1 MNHTENYKKYAYRS
15 ILIMMLG
22 VVFFILFGSRLISQ
36 NVYASYDSKK
46 IYAGGDILLFEKVWE
61 DDQEKDRP
69 NSISFKATLVK
80 TIGQDEEIEIELT
93 KDNNWQYK
101 IESNNENNYKGYKLN
116 TIKELKVDGYEY
128 IGEDISFYV
137 DKTDPDKE
145 KEVAYIKLRNKKI
158 QTFGNL
164 TVSKDVNGNKGDINK
179 DFHFTVKLSDSS
191 INGIYGDMTF
201 KDGIATF
208 TLKDNESI
216 TATSLP
222 TGISYKVIEQ
232 EANQDGYITTSTG
245 TTGEIQKNAISKAE
259 FINTKN
265 EYGSLTVSKDVNG
278 NKGDTNKD
286 FHFTVTLRDTSIN
299 GTYGD
304 MTFKDG
310 VATFTL
316 KDNESLTATSLPTGI
331 TYKVI
336 EQEANQDG
344 YITTSTGTTGKIEKD
359 VTSKAEFIN
368 TKNEY
373 GSLTVSKDVNGNK
386 GDTNKDF
393 HFTVTL
399 SDTSINGTYGDMTFK
414 DGVATFTLKDNE
426 SLTATSLPTG
436 ISYKVIEQ
444 EANQDGYITTSTGTT
459 GEIQKNATSKA
470 EFINTKNEYGSLTVL
485 KDVNGNKGDTNKD
498 FHFTVTLSDTSINGT
513 YGDMTFKDGVATF
526 TLKDNESLTAT
537 SLPTGITYKVI
548 EQEANQD
555 GYVTTSTNDK
565 GYILNNQNIKVYFI
579 NTKEVKPQSSNQ
591 TPPENDHQS
600 QPQTGDDSALMVY
613 MSLGIMSGLSAL
625 GLILLKKKA

>member
-1 MNHTENYKKYAYRS
+1 MNHIENYKKYAYRS

-22 VVFFILFGSRLISQ
+22 VAFFILFGSRLISQ
-36 NVYASYDSKK
+36 NVYASYDPQES
-46 IYAGGDILLFEKVWE
+46 YAGGDILLFEKVWE

-101 IESNNENNYKGYKLN
+101 IESNNENNYKGYKLK

-128 IGEDISFYV
+128 IGEDISFSV
-137 DKTDPDKE
+137 DNTDPDKV

-158 QTFGNL
+158 QTYGNL
-164 TVSKDVNGNKGDINK
+164 TVS
-179 DFHFTVKLSDSS
+179 
-191 INGIYGDMTF
+191 
-201 KDGIATF
+201 
-208 TLKDNESI
+208 
-216 TATSLP
+216 
-222 TGISYKVIEQ
+222 
-232 EANQDGYITTSTG
+232 
-245 TTGEIQKNAISKAE
+245 
-259 FINTKN
+259 
-265 EYGSLTVSKDVNG
+265 
-278 NKGDTNKD
+278 
-286 FHFTVTLRDTSIN
+286 
-299 GTYGD
+299 
-304 MTFKDG
+304 
-310 VATFTL
+310 
-316 KDNESLTATSLPTGI
+316 
-331 TYKVI
+331 
-336 EQEANQDG
+336 
-344 YITTSTGTTGKIEKD
+344 
-359 VTSKAEFIN
+359 
-368 TKNEY
+368 
-373 GSLTVSKDVNGNK
+373 
-386 GDTNKDF
+386 
-393 HFTVTL
+393 
-399 SDTSINGTYGDMTFK
+399 
-414 DGVATFTLKDNE
+414 
-426 SLTATSLPTG
+426 
-436 ISYKVIEQ
+436 
-444 EANQDGYITTSTGTT
+444 
-459 GEIQKNATSKA
+459 
-470 EFINTKNEYGSLTVL
+470 

-613 MSLGIMSGLSAL
+613 ISLGIMSGLSAL
-625 GLILLKKKA
+625 GLVLLKKKA

>member
-36 NVYASYDSKK
+36 NVYAEGKIATSYYNAPETYVDIVEFEKTWVDDSEEDRPESITIEATFKQQLANTNSVTNKKEFYTEDINKIIQLTKANDWKNTLTFDSDDSIVGYVKGSIKEINGVPGYKYNGENVTVSHDNKK
-46 IYAGGDILLFEKVWE
+46 IYI
-61 DDQEKDRP
+61 
-69 NSISFKATLVK
+69 TL
-80 TIGQDEEIEIELT
+80 T
-93 KDNNWQYK
+93 
-101 IESNNENNYKGYKLN
+101 
-116 TIKELKVDGYEY
+116 
-128 IGEDISFYV
+128 
-137 DKTDPDKE
+137 
-145 KEVAYIKLRNKKI
+145 NKKLP
-158 QTFGNL
+158 TATGNL
-164 TVSKDVNGNKGDINK
+164 TVSKDVNGNKGDTNK
-179 DFHFTVKLSDSS
+179 DFHFTVTLSDTS
-191 INGIYGDMTF
+191 INGTFGDMTF
-201 KDGIATF
+201 KGGVATF
-208 TLKDNESI
+208 TLKDNESL

-222 TGISYKVIEQ
+222 TGITYKVIEQ

-286 FHFTVTLRDTSIN
+286 FHFTVTLSDTSIN
-299 GTYGD
+299 GTFGD

-331 TYKVI
+331 T
-336 EQEANQDG
+336 
-344 YITTSTGTTGKIEKD
+344 
-359 VTSKAEFIN
+359 
-368 TKNEY
+368 
-373 GSLTVSKDVNGNK
+373 
-386 GDTNKDF
+386 
-393 HFTVTL
+393 
-399 SDTSINGTYGDMTFK
+399 
-414 DGVATFTLKDNE
+414 
-426 SLTATSLPTG
+426 
-436 ISYKVIEQ
+436 YKVIEQ

>member
-1 MNHTENYKKYAYRS
+1 MKRKDEYKMNHTENYKKYAYRS

-36 NVYASYDSKK
+36 NVYAEGGYYNAPKSYV
-46 IYAGGDILLFEKVWE
+46 DIVEFEKTWVDDSEE
-61 DDQEKDRP
+61 DRPESITIEATFKQQFANTNSVTNRKEFYTKDINKIIQLTKANNWKEKIKFTDAHIVGYVDSSIKEIKGADGYIYDGEDIFYDQEKD
-69 NSISFKATLVK
+69 
-80 TIGQDEEIEIELT
+80 TI
-93 KDNNWQYK
+93 
-101 IESNNENNYKGYKLN
+101 
-116 TIKELKVDGYEY
+116 
-128 IGEDISFYV
+128 
-137 DKTDPDKE
+137 
-145 KEVAYIKLRNKKI
+145 YIKLRNKKLP
-158 QTFGNL
+158 TGNL
-164 TVSKDVNGNKGDINK
+164 TVSKDVNGNKGD
-179 DFHFTVKLSDSS
+179 
-191 INGIYGDMTF
+191 
-201 KDGIATF
+201 
-208 TLKDNESI
+208 
-216 TATSLP
+216 TS
-222 TGISYKVIEQ
+222 
-232 EANQDGYITTSTG
+232 
-245 TTGEIQKNAISKAE
+245 
-259 FINTKN
+259 
-265 EYGSLTVSKDVNG
+265 
-278 NKGDTNKD
+278 KD
-286 FHFTVTLRDTSIN
+286 FHFTVTLSDSSIN

-344 YITTSTGTTGKIEKD
+344 YITTSTGTTGEIQKN

-399 SDTSINGTYGDMTFK
+399 SDSSINGTYGDMTFK
-414 DGVATFTLKDNE
+414 N
-426 SLTATSLPTG
+426 
-436 ISYKVIEQ
+436 
-444 EANQDGYITTSTGTT
+444 
-459 GEIQKNATSKA
+459 
-470 EFINTKNEYGSLTVL
+470 
-485 KDVNGNKGDTNKD
+485 
-498 FHFTVTLSDTSINGT
+498 
-513 YGDMTFKDGVATF
+513 GVATF

-537 SLPTGITYKVI
+537 SLPTGITYKVT

-565 GYILNNQNIKVYFI
+565 GYILNNQNIKVDFV
-579 NTKEVKPQSSNQ
+579 NTKEVEPQSSNQ
-591 TPPENDHQS
+591 TPLKNDHQS
-600 QPQTGDDSALMVY
+600 KPQTGDDSALMVY

>member
-22 VVFFILFGSRLISQ
+22 VVFFILFGNRLISQ
-36 NVYASYDSKK
+36 NVYAESKVATSYYSNPET
-46 IYAGGDILLFEKVWE
+46 YVDIVEFEKRWIDKNE
-61 DDQEKDRP
+61 NDRP
-69 NSISFKATLVK
+69 ESITIEATFKIQKSKGNKKYYTEDIK
-80 TIGQDEEIEIELT
+80 ESIELT
-93 KDNNWQYK
+93 KANGWKNILDFQGRDIVGYVKGSIKEINGVP
-101 IESNNENNYKGYKLN
+101 GYKYN
-116 TIKELKVDGYEY
+116 
-128 IGEDISFYV
+128 GEDVTVSHDNKNI
-137 DKTDPDKE
+137 
-145 KEVAYIKLRNKKI
+145 YITLTNKKLP
-158 QTFGNL
+158 TATGNL

-201 KDGIATF
+201 EDGI
-208 TLKDNESI
+208 
-216 TATSLP
+216 
-222 TGISYKVIEQ
+222 
-232 EANQDGYITTSTG
+232 
-245 TTGEIQKNAISKAE
+245 
-259 FINTKN
+259 
-265 EYGSLTVSKDVNG
+265 
-278 NKGDTNKD
+278 
-286 FHFTVTLRDTSIN
+286 
-299 GTYGD
+299 
-304 MTFKDG
+304 
-310 VATFTL
+310 ATFTL

-344 YITTSTGTTGKIEKD
+344 YITTSTGTTGEIEKD
-359 VTSKAEFIN
+359 ATSKAEFIN

-399 SDTSINGTYGDMTFK
+399 SNTSINGTFGDMTFK
-414 DGVATFTLKDNE
+414 NGVATFILKDNE
-426 SLTATSLPTG
+426 SITATSLPTG

>member
-36 NVYASYDSKK
+36 NVYASFDSKN

-80 TIGQDEEIEIELT
+80 TIGQDEEIEDEEIEIELT

-128 IGEDISFYV
+128 IGEDISFSV
-137 DKTDPDKE
+137 DNTDPNKV

-164 TVSKDVNGNKGDINK
+164 TVSKDVNGNKGDTNK
-179 DFHFTVKLSDSS
+179 DFHFTVTLSDTS
-191 INGIYGDMTF
+191 INGTFGDMTF
-201 KDGIATF
+201 KGGVATF
-208 TLKDNESI
+208 TLKDNESL

-245 TTGEIQKNAISKAE
+245 TTGEIQKNA
-259 FINTKN
+259 
-265 EYGSLTVSKDVNG
+265 
-278 NKGDTNKD
+278 
-286 FHFTVTLRDTSIN
+286 
-299 GTYGD
+299 
-304 MTFKDG
+304 
-310 VATFTL
+310 
-316 KDNESLTATSLPTGI
+316 
-331 TYKVI
+331 
-336 EQEANQDG
+336 
-344 YITTSTGTTGKIEKD
+344 
-359 VTSKAEFIN
+359 TSKAEFIN

-373 GSLTVSKDVNGNK
+373 GSLTVLKDVNGNK

-436 ISYKVIEQ
+436 ITYKVIEQ

>member
-36 NVYASYDSKK
+36 NVYAESKVATSYYSNPET
-46 IYAGGDILLFEKVWE
+46 YVDIVEFEKRWIDKNE
-61 DDQEKDRP
+61 NDRP
-69 NSISFKATLVK
+69 ESITIEATFKRQKSKGNKKYYTEDIK
-80 TIGQDEEIEIELT
+80 ESIELT
-93 KDNNWQYK
+93 KANDWKNTLTFNSDTIVEYVEGSI
-101 IESNNENNYKGYKLN
+101 IEING
-116 TIKELKVDGYEY
+116 VPGYEY
-128 IGEDISFYV
+128 NGEQVTVSYNS
-137 DKTDPDKE
+137 DKK
-145 KEVAYIKLRNKKI
+145 KNIYITLTNKKLP
-158 QTFGNL
+158 TATGNL
-164 TVSKDVNGNKGDINK
+164 IVSKDVNGNKGDTNK
-179 DFHFTVKLSDSS
+179 DFHFTVTLSDSY
-191 INGIYGDMTF
+191 INGTYGDMTF
-201 KDGIATF
+201 KNGVATF
-208 TLKDNESI
+208 TLKDNESL

-245 TTGEIQKNAISKAE
+245 TTGEIEKDVTSKAE

-286 FHFTVTLRDTSIN
+286 FHFTVTLSDTSIN
-299 GTYGD
+299 GTFGD

-344 YITTSTGTTGKIEKD
+344 YITTSTGTTGEIQKNA
-359 VTSKAEFIN
+359 TSKAEFIN

-399 SDTSINGTYGDMTFK
+399 SDTSINGTF
-414 DGVATFTLKDNE
+414 
-426 SLTATSLPTG
+426 
-436 ISYKVIEQ
+436 
-444 EANQDGYITTSTGTT
+444 
-459 GEIQKNATSKA
+459 
-470 EFINTKNEYGSLTVL
+470 
-485 KDVNGNKGDTNKD
+485 
-498 FHFTVTLSDTSINGT
+498 
-513 YGDMTFKDGVATF
+513 GDMTFKDGVATF

-537 SLPTGITYKVI
+537 SLPTGITYKVT

-565 GYILNNQNIKVYFI
+565 GYILNNQNIKVDFI
-579 NTKEVKPQSSNQ
+579 NTKEVKLQSSNQ
-591 TPPENDHQS
+591 TPLKNDRQS
-600 QPQTGDDSALMVY
+600 QPQTDDDSALMVY

>member
-265 EYGSLTVSKDVNG
+265 EYGSLTV
-278 NKGDTNKD
+278 
-286 FHFTVTLRDTSIN
+286 
-299 GTYGD
+299 
-304 MTFKDG
+304 
-310 VATFTL
+310 
-316 KDNESLTATSLPTGI
+316 
-331 TYKVI
+331 
-336 EQEANQDG
+336 
-344 YITTSTGTTGKIEKD
+344 
-359 VTSKAEFIN
+359 
-368 TKNEY
+368 
-373 GSLTVSKDVNGNK
+373 
-386 GDTNKDF
+386 
-393 HFTVTL
+393 
-399 SDTSINGTYGDMTFK
+399 
-414 DGVATFTLKDNE
+414 
-426 SLTATSLPTG
+426 
-436 ISYKVIEQ
+436 
-444 EANQDGYITTSTGTT
+444 
-459 GEIQKNATSKA
+459 
-470 EFINTKNEYGSLTVL
+470 L

>member
-15 ILIMMLG
+15 LLIMMLG

-36 NVYASYDSKK
+36 NVYASYDPSKTY
-46 IYAGGDILLFEKVWE
+46 IDADILKFEKVWLE
-61 DDQEKDRP
+61 DQEENRP
-69 NSISFKATLVK
+69 NDIKFTVK
-80 TIGQDEEIEIELT
+80 LAKHDNKPDEIKEIVLDKNNGWKSEIICNKT
-93 KDNNWQYK
+93 DSNQYA
-101 IESNNENNYKGYKLN
+101 GYWPD
-116 TIKELKVDGYEY
+116 TIKEIVVDGYEY
-128 IGEDISFYV
+128 MGESEPIISYEGQTKIV
-137 DKTDPDKE
+137 TITL
-145 KEVAYIKLRNKKI
+145 ANKKLP
-158 QTFGNL
+158 TGNL
-164 TVSKDVNGNKGDINK
+164 IVSKDVNGNKGDTNK
-179 DFHFTVKLSDSS
+179 DFHFTVTLSDTS
-191 INGIYGDMTF
+191 INGTYGDMKF
-201 KDGIATF
+201 KDGVATF
-208 TLKDNESI
+208 TLKDNESL

-222 TGISYKVIEQ
+222 TGITYEVIEQ
-232 EANQDGYITTSTG
+232 EANQDGYITTSNG
-245 TTGEIQKNAISKAE
+245 TTGKIQKDVTSKAE
-259 FINTKN
+259 FVNTKN

-286 FHFTVTLRDTSIN
+286 FHFTVTLSDTSIN

-304 MTFKDG
+304 MKFKDG

-331 TYKVI
+331 TYEVI

-344 YITTSTGTTGKIEKD
+344 YITTSNGTTGKIQKD
-359 VTSKAEFIN
+359 VTSKAEFVN

-436 ISYKVIEQ
+436 ISYKV
-444 EANQDGYITTSTGTT
+444 T
-459 GEIQKNATSKA
+459 
-470 EFINTKNEYGSLTVL
+470 
-485 KDVNGNKGDTNKD
+485 
-498 FHFTVTLSDTSINGT
+498 
-513 YGDMTFKDGVATF
+513 
-526 TLKDNESLTAT
+526 
-537 SLPTGITYKVI
+537 

-565 GYILNNQNIKVYFI
+565 GYILNNQNIKVDFI
-579 NTKEVKPQSSNQ
+579 NTKEVEPQSSNQ
-591 TPPENDHQS
+591 TPPENNHQS

-613 MSLGIMSGLSAL
+613 MSLGLMSGLSAL

>member
-22 VVFFILFGSRLISQ
+22 VVFFILFGSRLFSQ
-36 NVYASYDSKK
+36 NVYASFDSKNS
-46 IYAGGDILLFEKVWE
+46 YAGGDILLFEKVWE

-101 IESNNENNYKGYKLN
+101 IESNNVNNYKGYKLN

-128 IGEDISFYV
+128 IGEDIDFYV
-137 DKTDPDKE
+137 DKTVPDKE

-158 QTFGNL
+158 QTYGNL
-164 TVSKDVNGNKGDINK
+164 TVS
-179 DFHFTVKLSDSS
+179 
-191 INGIYGDMTF
+191 
-201 KDGIATF
+201 
-208 TLKDNESI
+208 
-216 TATSLP
+216 
-222 TGISYKVIEQ
+222 
-232 EANQDGYITTSTG
+232 
-245 TTGEIQKNAISKAE
+245 
-259 FINTKN
+259 
-265 EYGSLTVSKDVNG
+265 
-278 NKGDTNKD
+278 
-286 FHFTVTLRDTSIN
+286 
-299 GTYGD
+299 
-304 MTFKDG
+304 
-310 VATFTL
+310 
-316 KDNESLTATSLPTGI
+316 
-331 TYKVI
+331 
-336 EQEANQDG
+336 
-344 YITTSTGTTGKIEKD
+344 
-359 VTSKAEFIN
+359 
-368 TKNEY
+368 
-373 GSLTVSKDVNGNK
+373 
-386 GDTNKDF
+386 
-393 HFTVTL
+393 
-399 SDTSINGTYGDMTFK
+399 
-414 DGVATFTLKDNE
+414 
-426 SLTATSLPTG
+426 
-436 ISYKVIEQ
+436 
-444 EANQDGYITTSTGTT
+444 
-459 GEIQKNATSKA
+459 
-470 EFINTKNEYGSLTVL
+470 

-600 QPQTGDDSALMVY
+600 QPQTSDDSALMVY

-625 GLILLKKKA
+625 GLVLLKKKA

>member
-1 MNHTENYKKYAYRS
+1 MNHIENYKKYAYRS

-22 VVFFILFGSRLISQ
+22 VAFFILFGSRLISQ
-36 NVYASYDSKK
+36 NVYASYDPQES
-46 IYAGGDILLFEKVWE
+46 YAGGDILLFEKVWE

-101 IESNNENNYKGYKLN
+101 IESNNVNNYKGYKLN

-128 IGEDISFYV
+128 IGEDIDFYV
-137 DKTDPDKE
+137 DKTVPDKE

-164 TVSKDVNGNKGDINK
+164 TVSKDVNGNKGD
-179 DFHFTVKLSDSS
+179 
-191 INGIYGDMTF
+191 
-201 KDGIATF
+201 
-208 TLKDNESI
+208 
-216 TATSLP
+216 
-222 TGISYKVIEQ
+222 
-232 EANQDGYITTSTG
+232 
-245 TTGEIQKNAISKAE
+245 
-259 FINTKN
+259 
-265 EYGSLTVSKDVNG
+265 
-278 NKGDTNKD
+278 TNKD
-286 FHFTVTLRDTSIN
+286 FHFTVTLSDTSIY
-299 GTYGD
+299 GTFGD

-310 VATFTL
+310 IATFTL

-344 YITTSTGTTGKIEKD
+344 YITTSTGTTGEIEKD

-373 GSLTVSKDVNGNK
+373 GSLTVLKDVNGNK

-436 ISYKVIEQ
+436 ITYKVIEQ

>member
-36 NVYASYDSKK
+36 NVYAEGKIATSYYNAPETYVDIVEFEKTWVDDSEEDRPESITIEATFKQQLANTNSVTNKKEFYTEDINKIIQLTKANDWKNTLTFDSDDSIVGYVKGSIKEINGVPGYKYNGENVTVSHDNKK
-46 IYAGGDILLFEKVWE
+46 IYI
-61 DDQEKDRP
+61 
-69 NSISFKATLVK
+69 TL
-80 TIGQDEEIEIELT
+80 T
-93 KDNNWQYK
+93 
-101 IESNNENNYKGYKLN
+101 
-116 TIKELKVDGYEY
+116 
-128 IGEDISFYV
+128 
-137 DKTDPDKE
+137 
-145 KEVAYIKLRNKKI
+145 NKK
-158 QTFGNL
+158 L
-164 TVSKDVNGNKGDINK
+164 P
-179 DFHFTVKLSDSS
+179 
-191 INGIYGDMTF
+191 
-201 KDGIATF
+201 
-208 TLKDNESI
+208 
-216 TATSLP
+216 TAT
-222 TGISYKVIEQ
+222 G
-232 EANQDGYITTSTG
+232 N
-245 TTGEIQKNAISKAE
+245 
-259 FINTKN
+259 
-265 EYGSLTVSKDVNG
+265 LTVSKDVNG

-286 FHFTVTLRDTSIN
+286 FHFTVTLSDTSIN
-299 GTYGD
+299 GTFGD

-344 YITTSTGTTGKIEKD
+344 YITTSTGTTG
-359 VTSKAEFIN
+359 
-368 TKNEY
+368 
-373 GSLTVSKDVNGNK
+373 
-386 GDTNKDF
+386 
-393 HFTVTL
+393 
-399 SDTSINGTYGDMTFK
+399 
-414 DGVATFTLKDNE
+414 
-426 SLTATSLPTG
+426 
-436 ISYKVIEQ
+436 
-444 EANQDGYITTSTGTT
+444 
-459 GEIQKNATSKA
+459 EIQKNATSKA
-470 EFINTKNEYGSLTVL
+470 EFINTKNEYGSLTVS

>member
-101 IESNNENNYKGYKLN
+101 IESNNENNYKGYKLK

-128 IGEDISFYV
+128 IGEDISFSV
-137 DKTDPDKE
+137 DNTDPDKV

-158 QTFGNL
+158 QTFGN
-164 TVSKDVNGNKGDINK
+164 
-179 DFHFTVKLSDSS
+179 
-191 INGIYGDMTF
+191 
-201 KDGIATF
+201 
-208 TLKDNESI
+208 
-216 TATSLP
+216 
-222 TGISYKVIEQ
+222 
-232 EANQDGYITTSTG
+232 
-245 TTGEIQKNAISKAE
+245 
-259 FINTKN
+259 
-265 EYGSLTVSKDVNG
+265 
-278 NKGDTNKD
+278 
-286 FHFTVTLRDTSIN
+286 
-299 GTYGD
+299 
-304 MTFKDG
+304 
-310 VATFTL
+310 
-316 KDNESLTATSLPTGI
+316 
-331 TYKVI
+331 
-336 EQEANQDG
+336 
-344 YITTSTGTTGKIEKD
+344 
-359 VTSKAEFIN
+359 
-368 TKNEY
+368 
-373 GSLTVSKDVNGNK
+373 LTVSKDVNGNK

-399 SDTSINGTYGDMTFK
+399 SDTSINGTFGDMTFK
-414 DGVATFTLKDNE
+414 G
-426 SLTATSLPTG
+426 
-436 ISYKVIEQ
+436 
-444 EANQDGYITTSTGTT
+444 
-459 GEIQKNATSKA
+459 
-470 EFINTKNEYGSLTVL
+470 
-485 KDVNGNKGDTNKD
+485 
-498 FHFTVTLSDTSINGT
+498 
-513 YGDMTFKDGVATF
+513 GVATF

-600 QPQTGDDSALMVY
+600 KPQTGDDSALMVY

>member
-36 NVYASYDSKK
+36 NVYASYDPSKTY
-46 IYAGGDILLFEKVWE
+46 IDADILKFEKVWL
-61 DDQEKDRP
+61 DDQEEDRP
-69 NSISFKATLVK
+69 ENITFTITLSKGENKPNEDVEV
-80 TIGQDEEIEIELT
+80 TLT
-93 KDNNWQYK
+93 KSDNWKKEYIIK
-101 IESNNENNYKGYKLN
+101 DEYAGYWPG
-116 TIKELKVDGYEY
+116 TIKEIKVDGYEY
-128 IGEDISFYV
+128 MGEYESDTSIDGSSNRV
-137 DKTDPDKE
+137 VT
-145 KEVAYIKLRNKKI
+145 ITLTNKKLP
-158 QTFGNL
+158 TGNL
-164 TVSKDVNGNKGDINK
+164 TVSKDVNGNKGDTNK

-191 INGIYGDMTF
+191 INGTYGDMIF
-201 KDGIATF
+201 KDGVATF

-222 TGISYKVIEQ
+222 TGITYEIIEQ

-245 TTGEIQKNAISKAE
+245 TTGEIQKNATSKAE

-286 FHFTVTLRDTSIN
+286 FHFTVTLSDSSIN

-344 YITTSTGTTGKIEKD
+344 YITTSTGTTGEIQKNA
-359 VTSKAEFIN
+359 TSKAEFIN

-399 SDTSINGTYGDMTFK
+399 SDS
-414 DGVATFTLKDNE
+414 
-426 SLTATSLPTG
+426 
-436 ISYKVIEQ
+436 
-444 EANQDGYITTSTGTT
+444 
-459 GEIQKNATSKA
+459 
-470 EFINTKNEYGSLTVL
+470 
-485 KDVNGNKGDTNKD
+485 
-498 FHFTVTLSDTSINGT
+498 SINGT

-548 EQEANQD
+548 EQEANQG
-555 GYVTTSTNDK
+555 GYITTSTNDK

-591 TPPENDHQS
+591 TPPKNNHQS

-613 MSLGIMSGLSAL
+613 ISLGIMSGLSAL

>member
-36 NVYASYDSKK
+36 NVYAEGNIATSY
-46 IYAGGDILLFEKVWE
+46 YNAPETYVDIVEFEKTWI
-61 DDQEKDRP
+61 DDSEEDRP
-69 NSISFKATLVK
+69 ESITIEATFKQQLANTNSVTNKKEFYTEDINK
-80 TIGQDEEIEIELT
+80 IIQLT
-93 KDNNWQYK
+93 KANDWKNTLTFNSDDSIVGYVK
-101 IESNNENNYKGYKLN
+101 GSIKEINGVPGYKYN
-116 TIKELKVDGYEY
+116 
-128 IGEDISFYV
+128 GENVTVSYNSD
-137 DKTDPDKE
+137 
-145 KEVAYIKLRNKKI
+145 NKKI
-158 QTFGNL
+158 ISITLANKKLPTATGNL
-164 TVSKDVNGNKGDINK
+164 I
-179 DFHFTVKLSDSS
+179 
-191 INGIYGDMTF
+191 
-201 KDGIATF
+201 
-208 TLKDNESI
+208 
-216 TATSLP
+216 
-222 TGISYKVIEQ
+222 
-232 EANQDGYITTSTG
+232 
-245 TTGEIQKNAISKAE
+245 
-259 FINTKN
+259 
-265 EYGSLTVSKDVNG
+265 VSKDVNG

-286 FHFTVTLRDTSIN
+286 FHFTVTLSDKSIN
-299 GTYGD
+299 GTFGD

-344 YITTSTGTTGKIEKD
+344 YITTSTGTTGEIEKD
-359 VTSKAEFIN
+359 ATSKAEFIN

-399 SDTSINGTYGDMTFK
+399 SDTSINGTFGDMTFK

-436 ISYKVIEQ
+436 ITYKVIEQ

-459 GEIQKNATSKA
+459 GEIEKDATSKA
-470 EFINTKNEYGSLTVL
+470 EFINTKNEYGSLTVS

-513 YGDMTFKDGVATF
+513 FGDMTFKDGIATF
-526 TLKDNESLTAT
+526 ILKDNESLTAT

-565 GYILNNQNIKVYFI
+565 GYILNNQNIKVDFV
-579 NTKEVKPQSSNQ
+579 NTKEVEPQSSNQ
-591 TPPENDHQS
+591 TPLKNDRQS
-600 QPQTGDDSALMVY
+600 QPQTDDDSALMVY

>member
-179 DFHFTVKLSDSS
+179 DFHFTVTLSDTS

-222 TGISYKVIEQ
+222 TGITYEVIEQ
-232 EANQDGYITTSTG
+232 EANQDGYITISNG
-245 TTGEIQKNAISKAE
+245 TTGKIQKDVTSKAD
-259 FINTKN
+259 FVNTKN

-278 NKGDTNKD
+278 NKGDINKD
-286 FHFTVTLRDTSIN
+286 FHFTVKLSDSSIN

-304 MTFKDG
+304 MTFKEG

-316 KDNESLTATSLPTGI
+316 KDNESITATSLPTGI
-331 TYKVI
+331 TY
-336 EQEANQDG
+336 E
-344 YITTSTGTTGKIEKD
+344 
-359 VTSKAEFIN
+359 
-368 TKNEY
+368 
-373 GSLTVSKDVNGNK
+373 
-386 GDTNKDF
+386 
-393 HFTVTL
+393 
-399 SDTSINGTYGDMTFK
+399 
-414 DGVATFTLKDNE
+414 
-426 SLTATSLPTG
+426 
-436 ISYKVIEQ
+436 
-444 EANQDGYITTSTGTT
+444 
-459 GEIQKNATSKA
+459 
-470 EFINTKNEYGSLTVL
+470 
-485 KDVNGNKGDTNKD
+485 
-498 FHFTVTLSDTSINGT
+498 
-513 YGDMTFKDGVATF
+513 
-526 TLKDNESLTAT
+526 
-537 SLPTGITYKVI
+537 VI

-565 GYILNNQNIKVYFI
+565 GYILNNQNIKVDFV
-579 NTKEVKPQSSNQ
+579 NTKEVEPQSSNQ
-591 TPPENDHQS
+591 TPPENNHQS

-613 MSLGIMSGLSAL
+613 MPLGLMSGLSAL